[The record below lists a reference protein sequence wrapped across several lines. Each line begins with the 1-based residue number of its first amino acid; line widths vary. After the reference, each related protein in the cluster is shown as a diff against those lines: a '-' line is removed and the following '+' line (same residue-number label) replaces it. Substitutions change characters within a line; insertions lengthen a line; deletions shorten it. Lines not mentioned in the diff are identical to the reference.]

1 MTHRFLIPALTLTME
16 KASAMSRFD
25 SSATMFGRY
34 INFVRIARANG
45 VSWKSIADIGYQLC
59 RRRVFKF

>member
-16 KASAMSRFD
+16 KASAINRFD

-45 VSWKSIADIGYQLC
+45 VSWKSIIDIGYHLYKQRLF
-59 RRRVFKF
+59 RF